1 MSEQVRKPKRIT
13 QKRKEGEMIVFR
25 LDKKLFD
32 RVYKQC
38 EDRGISRSQWYREAT
53 RRQLEETE

>member
-1 MSEQVRKPKRIT
+1 MRKPKRIT